1 MTTIPSPE
9 DALAF
14 EALARSGSF
23 TAAAELLGC
32 TKSLVSLRV
41 KALEK
46 QLGTVLVIRTTRR
59 VTLTEAGQRLL
70 PYTVQLRESLE
81 KMQPAVDEA
90 QCGVEGPL
98 VVSTTASLA
107 TYVMAP
113 VLVELARTYPKLQIS
128 LQVDNRVQDP
138 VADKIDFCLRSHDI
152 HDETLVARWVGWAEE
167 QLYAAPAFLASQP
180 PLLQPGDL
188 SGQRL
193 LMDNHADCLEL
204 HRGEELFKLPVG
216 NPLLIG
222 NHFNLLAR
230 QSIEGAGIAPL
241 PDYVAAPHLGSRE
254 LVRVLPEWHTERWP
268 VYLVFA
274 YRQPLPRKCQMF
286 LDVALP
292 MLRQRLNSNS
302 RSLPSS
308 VAATAA

>member
-14 EALARSGSF
+14 EALARCGSF

-70 PYTVQLRESLE
+70 PYTIQLRESLE
-81 KMQPAVDEA
+81 RMQPAVDEA

-98 VVSTTASLA
+98 VISTTASLA

-113 VLVELARTYPKLQIS
+113 VLIELACAYPQLKIS

-138 VADKIDFCLRSHDI
+138 VADKLDFCLRSHDI
-152 HDETLVARWVGWAEE
+152 HDESLVARWVGWAEE
-167 QLYAAPAFLASQP
+167 GLYAAPALAAQ
-180 PLLQPGDL
+180 LAIGQPGDL
-188 SGQRL
+188 VGHRL
-193 LMDNHADCLEL
+193 LMDSHTDYLEL
-204 HRGEELFKLPVG
+204 RQDEQLFKLCTES
-216 NPLLIG
+216 PLLVA

-230 QSIEGAGIAPL
+230 QAIDGAGVAPL
-241 PDYVAAPHLGSRE
+241 ADYVAAPHLERGE
-254 LVRVLPEWHTERWP
+254 LVRLLPEWHTERWP

-274 YRQPLPRKCQMF
+274 YRQPLPRKCQVF

-292 MLRQRLNSNS
+292 LLRERLNRNKQG
-302 RSLPSS
+302 LLAL
-308 VAATAA
+308 VKAATPA